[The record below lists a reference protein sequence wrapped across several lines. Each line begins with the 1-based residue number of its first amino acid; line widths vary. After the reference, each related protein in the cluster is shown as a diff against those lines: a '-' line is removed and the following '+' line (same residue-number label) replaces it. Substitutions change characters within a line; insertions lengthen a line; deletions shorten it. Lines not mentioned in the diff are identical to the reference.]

1 MKIAAL
7 ILCFCISLVL
17 SATQEFKIVI
27 QHDGPTNAPRQEIPR
42 RELAELK
49 TALREAINSTT
60 VFVNDEPLK
69 VNNTNE
75 IALPFYYIGKYKLPK
90 HDAILNNLVNKF
102 SSELKKLMKSVY
114 GNKITYIDDRKKEN
128 FNDEYL
134 YREFHKSVD
143 TARLSAFAL
152 VNDLITL
159 LEASITTNS
168 DSALTNFK
176 RFMDFERKWLRC
188 SEQAQAIMSGHNYAV
203 LMFFLNKNNYKYAA
217 LRAYLKDID
226 TILTVN
232 HVTVRAYFMI
242 HYDRKVVHFLYS
254 EEYPAI
260 RQYLKSVESMFANRV
275 VEHGIKK
282 SVEEIID
289 QSLPLK
295 NTSEYIGKVLSEHYN
310 YTNDCFLTKESISSF
325 TNK

>member
-232 HVTVRAYFMI
+232 IAQDSYTPVAYG
-242 HYDRKVVHFLYS
+242 
-254 EEYPAI
+254 
-260 RQYLKSVESMFANRV
+260 RQWGTPVWNSYQWITPGWTPYFDPYYGVYGTTAFGGPFGSA
-275 VEHGIKK
+275 
-282 SVEEIID
+282 
-289 QSLPLK
+289 
-295 NTSEYIGKVLSEHYN
+295 
-310 YTNDCFLTKESISSF
+310 SSPSPF
-325 TNK
+325 K